1 MAETHTTPSNL
12 NKNENVPINSRIMV
26 TSPAGETTTAAAL
39 AFLDV
44 ITTCTSAADAE
55 NKVVQIPDY
64 TESVLPNNLKLHV
77 TFTNGNTY
85 GDTTSPVVYY
95 PKLAIYNANSQLI
108 GTLDICDSRGHFAG
122 SGFCNPGDQMDF
134 VRVGDKAKITNS
146 DVRQVTQAY
155 TILSDGQSVYN
166 ANQVN
171 GALADGYKE
180 VYDSSRKVGMLKY
193 SWEDS
198 YNKTIKEVDVFFENI
213 TLTTDFRLV
222 VGNILQYIENGIIMD
237 MSVICENS
245 TVVCFGDFYVTKSDK
260 HLYVK
265 QNVSSSNVFTVKV
278 HIKYYI

>member
-44 ITTCTSAADAE
+44 IATCTSAADAE

-64 TESVLPNNLKLHV
+64 TELVLPNNLKLHV

-85 GDTTSPVVYY
+85 GDTTSSVVYY

-122 SGFCNPGDQMDF
+122 SGFCNAGDQMDF

-155 TILSDGQSVYN
+155 TILSDGQNVYN

-171 GALADGYKE
+171 GALTQIGENLGNGIKINRLGNLRVININASTCDSVGNLIYLPTQDRPSEYVQTSGVMLYKE
-180 VYDSSRKVGMLKY
+180 DNAIYPVYITVDPYNGAITSSFYQYGGQGIKASENFYQYANLVY
-193 SWEDS
+193 S
-198 YNKTIKEVDVFFENI
+198 VD
-213 TLTTDFRLV
+213 
-222 VGNILQYIENGIIMD
+222 
-237 MSVICENS
+237 
-245 TVVCFGDFYVTKSDK
+245 
-260 HLYVK
+260 
-265 QNVSSSNVFTVKV
+265 
-278 HIKYYI
+278 